1 VVPVELEY
9 QISDALLLAV
19 NVAVCPQLMV
29 VFETIGVDAALT
41 VATTGTIEDAQAPV
55 PDCT

>member
-1 VVPVELEY
+1 MVPVELEY

-29 VFETIGVDAALT
+29 VFETIGDDAALT
-41 VATTGTIEDAQAPV
+41 VTVTGTNAELQSAKLDR
-55 PDCT
+55 T